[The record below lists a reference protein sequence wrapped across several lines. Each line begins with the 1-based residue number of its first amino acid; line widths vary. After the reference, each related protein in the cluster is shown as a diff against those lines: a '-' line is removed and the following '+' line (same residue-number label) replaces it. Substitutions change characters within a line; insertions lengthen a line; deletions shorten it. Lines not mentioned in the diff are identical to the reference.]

1 MNSKTTKAKAT
12 KVKATKAKIIK
23 GSGETKSSQSYL
35 SFDNPNQQEIVF
47 KPLKSSPS
55 KNSLKILAA
64 NKSFK
69 LSPIIEEERSN
80 REQSSMSPINEEDIS
95 YTSNIPPKKFTY
107 KKLVKMFYAEL
118 LNKEAIKLENNAEE
132 IAEEIVI
139 KIKKEDKTDNV
150 KKRLADYSEETILS
164 AFNEIIGKK
173 IDETIKNV
181 LRPINKE
188 YEKLLIKK
196 LWDVLYKAN
205 FGYVAEYKTFDEYL
219 VTVDINNAIQDKLKQ
234 DEFFADFKRDIEQDK
249 FFIDF
254 IKSLEIKTIKGG
266 MPGARTSSPGR
277 RRRGA
282 QPMVQPMVQDN
293 EFCEYDFSQRDASI
307 WQKIMLTSRYFIIPW
322 KNLLLSVFKEIF
334 VSPGWGRFTRPWKSR
349 IDNKRI
355 ELRDKIISSYKNDLD
370 KQAIVKAEFEI
381 IDNDPELIKLINK
394 SIWERILMDWR
405 INHYQQYPD
414 RKIDNMRQ
422 DIFIAQ
428 YCRNQTHSQS
438 LMIYRPFDDCPIYGM
453 RLKDRFSR
461 KDMLRSMLYLLRNI
475 EDLKVFVNLN
485 DCETSVSPISTIQ
498 NCNPY
503 DRCAEREVFEI
514 AVRAHKGDGDIYHNH
529 GIIYLSIKNFEDM
542 KAGNLLD
549 WYQLSKIPPAYL
561 NQKIVINSA
570 NGLKTTGTV
579 LLFLRLR
586 DAQEHTDADNF
597 VKNGLIKIYFGNKN
611 ILELLSIFEDFF
623 KNIKIDLKEAYHNM
637 DYEAE
642 HKHVLEIKEELKE
655 VTNDIFGIKFIW
667 QIKLLRQRLN
677 RIFYFLAKKHN
688 IKEFYLYTSHRSSK
702 YYQPT
707 YDNNVATDQ
716 HILELFSLPFKV
728 KIDWDR
734 IGAENWSVIWELHQK
749 YVDGIIDQHYYLGN

>member
-1 MNSKTTKAKAT
+1 
-12 KVKATKAKIIK
+12 
-23 GSGETKSSQSYL
+23 
-35 SFDNPNQQEIVF
+35 
-47 KPLKSSPS
+47 
-55 KNSLKILAA
+55 
-64 NKSFK
+64 
-69 LSPIIEEERSN
+69 
-80 REQSSMSPINEEDIS
+80 
-95 YTSNIPPKKFTY
+95 
-107 KKLVKMFYAEL
+107 MFYAEL

-219 VTVDINNAIQDKLKQ
+219 VTDDIHNAIQAKLKQ
-234 DEFFADFKRDIEQDK
+234 DDFFADLKRNIEQEE

-254 IKSLEIKTIKGG
+254 IKSLEIKSIKGG

-277 RRRGA
+277 RRRGVQPMA
-282 QPMVQPMVQDN
+282 QPMAQPIVQDN

-485 DCETSVSPISTIQ
+485 DCETSVSPNSTIQ

-611 ILELLSIFEDFF
+611 ILELLSIFKDFF

>member
-1 MNSKTTKAKAT
+1 MNSKATKAKTTKAKT
-12 KVKATKAKIIK
+12 MK
-23 GSGETKSSQSYL
+23 GSGETRSSQSYL
-35 SFDNPNQQEIVF
+35 SLANPNQQEMVF
-47 KPLKSSPS
+47 KPFELSPS
-55 KNSLKILAA
+55 KKLLKSLAA
-64 NKSFK
+64 NKSFN
-69 LSPIIEEERSN
+69 LPPIIEEDRSN
-80 REQSSMSPINEEDIS
+80 REQSSISPINEGDIS
-95 YTSNIPPKKFTY
+95 YNSNIAPKKFTY

-118 LNKEAIKLENNAEE
+118 LNIEAIKLENNAEE

-196 LWDVLYKAN
+196 YWDVLYKAN

-219 VTVDINNAIQDKLKQ
+219 VTDDIDYAIQAKLKQ
-234 DEFFADFKRDIEQDK
+234 DEFFADLKRDIEQDK
-249 FFIDF
+249 FFIDL
-254 IKSLEIKTIKGG
+254 IKSVEIKSKNGG

-282 QPMVQPMVQDN
+282 QPMAQPIVQDN
-293 EFCEYDFSQRDASI
+293 EFCEYDFSQREASI
-307 WQKIMLTSRYFIIPW
+307 WQKIMSTSRYFIIPW
-322 KNLLLSVFKEIF
+322 KNLLLSVYKEIF
-334 VSPGWGRFTRPWKSR
+334 VSPRWGRFTRPWYRR
-349 IDNKRI
+349 IDIKRI

-381 IDNDPELIKLINK
+381 IDNDPKLIKLINK

-414 RKIDNMRQ
+414 RNIDMMREAY
-422 DIFIAQ
+422 FIDQ
-428 YCRNQTHSQS
+428 YCRSHTHSQR
-438 LMIYRPFDDCPIYGM
+438 LMIYRPFDDRPIYGM
-453 RLKDRFSR
+453 RLEDRFGR
-461 KDMLRSMLYLLRNI
+461 EDMLRSMLYLLRNI

-485 DCETSVSPISTIQ
+485 DCETRVSANSTIQ

-514 AVRAHKGDGDIYHNH
+514 AVRAHKGDGDIYHQH

-561 NQKIVINSA
+561 NQKIVINSS
-570 NGLKTTGTV
+570 NGTKTTGTV

-586 DAQEHTDADNF
+586 DAQEHTYADNF
-597 VKNGLIKIYFGNKN
+597 VKNGLIKINFGEKN

-642 HKHVLEIKEELKE
+642 HKHVLEMKEELKE

-667 QIKLLRQRLN
+667 QSKLLRQRLN

-707 YDNNVATDQ
+707 YDNNIATDQ
-716 HILELFSLPFKV
+716 HILEVFSLPFKV

-749 YVDGIIDQHYYLGN
+749 YVDGIIDDHYYLGN